1 MVGLLKEIL
10 IIKHKINQALVPD
23 EIQIKCLLKKSLRI
37 KRVID
42 AAIKYSGLNY
52 SEEIDFPK
60 DKAGNPLAWGC
71 ATSVAWLYKNK
82 AGVTLPSMYK
92 SMDQHAGL
100 RKNVNPNEIMPGDL
114 LFQYNPDPDSQANAN
129 PINHVE
135 MFIRPPYD
143 GKIITADGFIRGK
156 IFNGGNGKG
165 LQDITSYPIVSTG
178 IKRVIGK
185 PGKKLAFGGA
195 IYGPG
200 TPTSDS
206 IPAMLSNGEYVVR
219 ASSVAKYG
227 KGFMDKVNS
236 GSFSPTG
243 FASGGFVGS
252 RMPAPSFNMPSMSMP
267 QTNQLINSVSNNYG
281 GSVSNNS
288 SNSSSVK
295 IVVNAA
301 QGQSTKAIANEVV
314 KLINHSNSR
323 RVHSRSI

>member
-1 MVGLLKEIL
+1 MFKDGGVAEGDPTRKSRTSATPRQEPDRMPTKKDLRVQK
-10 IIKHKINQALVPD
+10 IIRLAEKYKNLPYSFSVPPETD
-23 EIQIKCLLKKSLRI
+23 SQ
-37 KRVID
+37 
-42 AAIKYSGLNY
+42 
-52 SEEIDFPK
+52 
-60 DKAGNPLAWGC
+60 GNPTAWGC
-71 ATSVAWLYKNK
+71 ATSIAWLYKHGAHIN
-82 AGVTLPSMYK
+82 LPSIESSY
-92 SMDQHAGL
+92 QQFLGL
-100 RKNVNPNEIMPGDL
+100 RKDVKRGEELPGDL
-114 LFQYNPDPDSQANAN
+114 IFQKNTGPGAVNVDKPV
-129 PINHVE
+129 NHVE
-135 MFIRPPYD
+135 MYLN
-143 GKIITADGFIRGK
+143 RGK
-156 IFNGGNGKG
+156 IFNGGGSPG
-165 LQDITSYPIVSTG
+165 IRSTPSHDVVG
-178 IKRVIGK
+178 VKRVIGK
-185 PGKKLAFGGA
+185 PGLRRAAGGP
-195 IYGPG
+195 IYGAG

-206 IPAMLSNGEYVVR
+206 IPAMLSNGEYVIR